1 MTLLESEADMNN
13 LFTVT
18 FENAICVTDGWMLFR
33 NIVALEFDA
42 SLKTLSTVYE
52 TRGQLITLPERGHC
66 KDYYHITHVYDFYQQ
81 VVTALLLI
89 SFLLYG
95 ILLSEHKPTKYRN
108 RE

>member
-1 MTLLESEADMNN
+1 MK
-13 LFTVT
+13 F
-18 FENAICVTDGWMLFR
+18 NASV
-33 NIVALEFDA
+33 E
-42 SLKTLSTVYE
+42 KTLSTVYE

-108 RE
+108 RDKVLKLHHERLRAVPSLQGVRS